1 MVGHHEHLMGTARPL
16 SAEVIAVRLSTLL
29 ATPGAPVYSV
39 ANLRRADHAF
49 DLLDG
54 LMRGG
59 APLPFFWPVSE
70 ETDGHDGVTE
80 LYDATSEALRR
91 SGGVEQSFAAL
102 RTACARWR
110 SLDLVLR
117 EGSPLPE
124 PWQR

>member
-1 MVGHHEHLMGTARPL
+1 M
-16 SAEVIAVRLSTLL
+16 
-29 ATPGAPVYSV
+29 
-39 ANLRRADHAF
+39 ANLRLAGRAF

-59 APLPFFWPVSE
+59 ARLPFFWPGSE
-70 ETDGHDGVTE
+70 HTDGHDGVTE

-102 RTACARWR
+102 RTACARWK
-110 SLDLVLR
+110 SLDLVFR